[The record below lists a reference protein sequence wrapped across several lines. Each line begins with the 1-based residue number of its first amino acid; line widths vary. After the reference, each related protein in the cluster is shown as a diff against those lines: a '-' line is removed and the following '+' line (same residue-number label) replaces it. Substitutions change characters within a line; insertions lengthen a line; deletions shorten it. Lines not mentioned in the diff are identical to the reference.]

1 MASPTSVMPPIEP
14 THGDILVQIGELKG
28 QVATLITLVGQ
39 KREDINAAFARV
51 GVLEKES
58 ATHAEVGQVSSRV
71 GAVEREMAKW
81 AGICIALACLMP
93 VVTPQ
98 LQRALGVVE
107 RHADPQTQKPRP

>member
-1 MASPTSVMPPIEP
+1 MPPNEP
-14 THGDILVQIGELKG
+14 THGDILVRLGELKG
-28 QVATLITLVGQ
+28 QVDTLITLVGQ

-58 ATHAEVGQVSSRV
+58 ATHIEVSQVSARL

-81 AGICIALACLMP
+81 FGICLAVGFLMP
-93 VVTPQ
+93 LVMPQ

-107 RHADPQTQKPRP
+107 QHAAPQTQRQRP